1 MERIPHHHPEQ
12 QPANGLITERLLAE
26 LPPAREAAGL
36 ITMALSDQ
44 TRDDYFNA
52 LSRSRDI
59 EPATARAI
67 AYNLMAHAPIDATTE
82 ALERYFATGIGSR
95 DQLLAEYLP
104 LYENPEMPAEGR
116 LLLDALGTHL
126 FRREHPTAATVG
138 TPGYALDGGLFYTD
152 DGEGERVAVAFQL
165 PMGLPADDAE
175 RVAHYLERPVRRYGD
190 AFRAFL
196 RLPGVDATSLGLV
209 TYYLGVHALEGEA
222 ETLLAQADQGER
234 DPERRGPVPAWEAV
248 EIGGRLH
255 VFTR

>member
-1 MERIPHHHPEQ
+1 MERRTPNPEGEFA
-12 QPANGLITERLLAE
+12 PRALITERLLAE
-26 LPPAREAAGL
+26 LPPPHEGAGL

-52 LSRSRDI
+52 LSESRDI

-67 AYNLMAHAPIDATTE
+67 AYNLIAHAPIGASTA
-82 ALERYFATGIGSR
+82 ALERFFATGTGSHE
-95 DQLLAEYLP
+95 QLLTEYLP

-126 FRREHPTAATVG
+126 FHREHPTATTVG

-152 DGEGERVAVAFQL
+152 NDEGERVAVAFQL
-165 PMGLPADDAE
+165 PMGLAREEAE
-175 RVAHYLERPVRRYGD
+175 RLVDYLERPVRRYGD

-196 RLPGVDATSLGLV
+196 RLPGVDAMSPGLV
-209 TYYLGVHALEGEA
+209 NYYLGVHALEDEA
-222 ETLLAQADQGER
+222 ESLLAQG